1 MSRFENP
8 LSSYTRR
15 DFLKLSG
22 TGLLSLC
29 LLPAQKRF
37 RDFFAKGPS
46 DSAENTSLG
55 RVTAREI
62 ILYEAPTT
70 QSRMLGVL
78 KKDTV
83 INITR
88 VVSGESEPVYNQI
101 WYEIDSEGFA
111 HSGTIQPV
119 QNILNTPVQDV
130 LSSGS
135 LAEVSVPFTDA
146 RWHPDN
152 PYSVPY
158 RLYHGCTFWV
168 IKTSIAS
175 NGTYWYKIH
184 DDEGYNYYAD
194 ASHLRILSS
203 EELSTL
209 SPDTPAELKRLE
221 VHLADQVVIAY
232 EDDQA
237 VFMTRAA
244 TGAKFS
250 TGNFATPRGS
260 FITNRKRPSR
270 HMVDNLGS
278 SYDLPGVPWV
288 SYLTEKGVAFHGTF
302 WHNDFGNPRSHGC
315 INLSNQAARWIYRWT
330 TPKVPFEQNYWAEM
344 EGTSVEVL

>member
-1 MSRFENP
+1 M
-8 LSSYTRR
+8 
-15 DFLKLSG
+15 
-22 TGLLSLC
+22 
-29 LLPAQKRF
+29 QK
-37 RDFFAKGPS
+37 ACPKQQK
-46 DSAENTSLG
+46 NLSLG

-62 ILYEAPTT
+62 IFYKEPTT
-70 QSRMLGVL
+70 QSKMLGVL
-78 KKDTV
+78 KKDTLV
-83 INITR
+83 KITR
-88 VVSGESEPVYNQI
+88 VISGETEPAYNQI

-119 QNILNTPVQDV
+119 QNNTNTPVQEIPSD
-130 LSSGS
+130 GT

-152 PYSVPY
+152 PYSIPY
-158 RLYHGCTFWV
+158 RLYHGSTFWV
-168 IKTSIAS
+168 IKTSLSS

-184 DDEGYNYYAD
+184 DDEGYVYYAE
-194 ASHLRILSS
+194 ASHLRIQSE

-209 SPDTPAELKRLE
+209 SPDVPTALKHIE

-232 EDDQA
+232 EDGQP

-244 TGAKFS
+244 TGAKFTS
-250 TGNFATPRGS
+250 GNFSTPMGK

-270 HMVDNLGS
+270 HMVDNIGS
-278 SYDLPGVPWV
+278 SYNLPGVPWV
-288 SYLTEKGVAFHGTF
+288 AYLTKKGVAFHGTY
-302 WHNDFGNPRSHGC
+302 WHNDFGSPRSHGC

-330 TPKVPFEQNYWAEM
+330 TPKVPFEQRYWAEM